1 MTPYFSEIRET
12 GDTLPET
19 RLKLS
24 AKAYTHTALY
34 DSHIASYMRRQAGLD
49 EKLFLAFDDTQSLR
63 YGENPHQAAMFY
75 RAEEEVPIPL
85 PMQNSLAAKE
95 LSYNN
100 IRGCQRGSPDCA

>member
-1 MTPYFSEIRET
+1 MLRSARQRISAMSPWSAILRIMTPYFSEIRET

-49 EKLFLAFDDTQSLR
+49 EKLFLAFDECPELALR
-63 YGENPHQAAMFY
+63 
-75 RAEEEVPIPL
+75 
-85 PMQNSLAAKE
+85 
-95 LSYNN
+95 
-100 IRGCQRGSPDCA
+100 